1 MLSLSSL
8 FFILFVWLYVVHLCH
23 YHQNLQAGKKRC
35 LDKIVMTVVGIYE
48 PQEQSYS
55 PKSLSIGGMLFVDG
69 KYCIWNTLK
78 IHNVIK
84 KKHTIIKKYSLLN
97 NCIDIRDC
105 IGQVSETTPSFKGS
119 KKIINIIKQKKL
131 TTCLTFIIAPTLL
144 PRFSA

>member
-1 MLSLSSL
+1 M
-8 FFILFVWLYVVHLCH
+8 VHLCH

-69 KYCIWNTLK
+69 KYCIRNTLK

-84 KKHTIIKKYSLLN
+84 KKHTIIKKYSLLS

-105 IGQVSETTPSFKGS
+105 IGQVS
-119 KKIINIIKQKKL
+119 
-131 TTCLTFIIAPTLL
+131 
-144 PRFSA
+144 

>member
-1 MLSLSSL
+1 
-8 FFILFVWLYVVHLCH
+8 
-23 YHQNLQAGKKRC
+23 
-35 LDKIVMTVVGIYE
+35 MTVVGIYE

-84 KKHTIIKKYSLLN
+84 KKHAIIKKYSLLN
-97 NCIDIRDC
+97 NCIDIREC

-119 KKIINIIKQKKL
+119 KKIIIIKKQKKINYL
-131 TTCLTFIIAPTLL
+131 SDFYHSPNIT
-144 PRFSA
+144 S